1 MALTALN
8 LFTSAWGLKMRKL
21 PPDLEMLTANLPP
34 NKRTDIEASISSS
47 PHLMQQ
53 MLKAVREDHLDHI
66 RMDVPDAN
74 RGGYYDGDSK
84 SIYISSDLFTN
95 PENKAN
101 PRQRLDTITGIL
113 GHETE
118 HAFQAKDNQQSVND
132 LAYQVQMKIRNP
144 DYIGTADMTDI
155 AGEYI
160 KTGRKHE
167 ADAEIAGWNA
177 VASRVVNLTKGNVS
191 SDAML
196 GSIALTTNCVSGVEG
211 NRHIEKGIILD
222 SDYQMSDTRLPK
234 VGPIN
239 REPVAACHFDLKP
252 SDANLGKEGKSD
264 YTNYYGALA
273 FEIIKEEL
281 GKFSPQPAI
290 AMDMAKLKLKPELLE
305 SNGLDLN
312 GGTLSV
318 LDRSPGQSKYVTLH
332 HTGSGN
338 PSSPKSELDE
348 PVLAQNK
355 QMNEPG
361 HSGFKYFDQAL
372 MLLHSSEDPRLNGL
386 NPEQREKLAANAAAN
401 ALREEPGFSG
411 FDHAVCGRP
420 DCIKSSNTVFLV
432 QGEINNPAHHREG
445 VEITKG
451 MNMPIPE
458 SSQVMDQALIT
469 QQQVQQQNR
478 EQLQSQSQQGP
489 TMRMS
494 LPGGP
499 SSGGSGNGG
508 GE

>member
-1 MALTALN
+1 M
-8 LFTSAWGLKMRKL
+8 SKL
-21 PPDLEMLTANLPP
+21 PPALQPLTANLPP
-34 NKRTDIEASISSS
+34 DKRTDIEASITSS

-66 RMDVPDAN
+66 RMDVPDAH
-74 RGGYYDGDSK
+74 RGGYYDGESK
-84 SIYISSDLFTN
+84 SIYLGQKPFKEFG
-95 PENKAN
+95 ENEGDKVLL
-101 PRQRLDTITGIL
+101 RDTITGIL

-118 HAFQAKDNQQSVND
+118 HAIQRAGSQQSVND

-155 AGEYI
+155 TSGYI
-160 KTGRKHE
+160 QSARQRE
-167 ADAEIAGWNA
+167 ADAEIANWNA
-177 VASRVVNLTKGNVS
+177 VASRVMNETSGKTNRDILLERIAPTTSCVLGEDKNLRLAKG
-191 SDAML
+191 
-196 GSIALTTNCVSGVEG
+196 IALDDN
-211 NRHIEKGIILD
+211 
-222 SDYQMSDTRLPK
+222 YQMSDTRLTK

-239 REPVAACHFDLKP
+239 REPVAQCFFDQKP
-252 SDANLGKEGKSD
+252 GDTNLGKEGKSD

-273 FEIIKEEL
+273 FEVIKQEL
-281 GKFSPQPAI
+281 GNFSPQPAI

-338 PSSPKSELDE
+338 PTSPKADLDE
-348 PVLAQNK
+348 PVLANNK

-361 HSGFKYFDQAL
+361 HPGFRYFDQAL
-372 MLLHSSEDPRLNGL
+372 LLLQNADDPRLSAL
-386 NPEQREKLAANAAAN
+386 NAEQREKLAANAAAN
-401 ALREEPGFSG
+401 ALNKDSGFSG

-420 DCIKSSNTVFLV
+420 DSLKSSNTVFLV
-432 QGEINNPAHHREG
+432 QGEVNNPAHHREG

-451 MNMPIPE
+451 INMPIAE

-469 QQQVQQQNR
+469 QQQVQQQSR
-478 EQLQSQSQQGP
+478 EQLQSQSQTGP
-489 TMRMS
+489 KMRMS
-494 LPGGP
+494 LSGGP